1 MTWRRHVHV
10 NRGVLR
16 RTMAHSN
23 YIEGL
28 WGVLKDKV
36 RRNYVT
42 IPASD
47 NLEDFLNEAMFRY
60 RLTQMRDEE
69 ERRNYIRHI
78 YRQM

>member
-1 MTWRRHVHV
+1 
-10 NRGVLR
+10 
-16 RTMAHSN
+16 MAHSN

-47 NLEDFLNEAMFRY
+47 NLEDFLYEAMFRY